1 MPDKTYP
8 GPFKGSRYT
17 QYKKDPIKGYSR
29 DLILKSGVVHHDT
42 SGEFSQETQERKR
55 RSRADAEKRV
65 GWASKDG
72 LEHLGKGLMI
82 TGGATGAVA
91 AWGIHQT
98 AKNIKRKAAER
109 AYKQQDQAGR
119 SASLAKG
126 RDRYL
131 PSATRQQINDAVTRN
146 PDAPKDTSVRKDMGG
161 GRRVRPVAGTPRI
174 RLTQE
179 QINERVAR
187 TRKGTEPM
195 AERAPI
201 QPGRRILNQ
210 PPSGNG
216 GNSGSSTKT
225 PKTRIKPGKPTG
237 RIKISDADL
246 GGFPARRINVRGSS
260 VFLGPE
266 GTPGS
271 VVNRSNGVKVEPYN
285 PPTPS
290 IYSGKP
296 GGSGGFRAGANGAA
310 EAAARNSAYPPKTS
324 APAPTPPARTPK
336 VFYHPETGE
345 PLTPRTTPAG
355 RPGVRSGQGMQP
367 RPEGRAPGVAV
378 NRNPITTEQQQAIAS
393 ARNARRAPAPTA
405 PAPTAPAPTSR
416 GPRTI
421 TRNGQ
426 TLTVRTTPTARPGIK
441 SGVGMQ
447 PRPEGKAP
455 GVAVNRRPLTVD
467 QRQAIAAARTGR
479 GNPTSPGT
487 SMLSSATTTAAS
499 KTAQAAS
506 TAGKG
511 ARIMGAVKKYGKLG
525 GTIAGVAAGLAGAS
539 ELYDR
544 LAPKDWARAPWMS
557 RGKEPVRA
565 PQVTREQPFTPYP
578 GGTPNTG
585 GSRGG
590 GNGGGSTMTQ
600 QARASQRAIRKP
612 DDYLGEAFDAT
623 LRKGVDKGT
632 AHLEHMMKM
641 DNLDEDT
648 RASLRDRF
656 KKVQNDKILS
666 QQKDKGIVERLD
678 AEKAGRGEN
687 LLKAYRKEG
696 GFNYGKGGKYEEIK
710 RLAEKGTEYAAQ

>member
-1 MPDKTYP
+1 MPEKTYP

-29 DLILKSGVVHHDT
+29 DLILKSGIVHRDT
-42 SGEFSQETQERKR
+42 SSEFSPEVQRRKR
-55 RSRADAEKRV
+55 KYYDDAEKKM
-65 GWASKDG
+65 GWASKDK
-72 LEHLGKGLMI
+72 LENLGTAMML
-82 TGGATGAVA
+82 TGGGTGAVL
-91 AWGIHQT
+91 AWGAHEYGKK
-98 AKNIKRKAAER
+98 AKRDAQER

-126 RDRYL
+126 RNRIL
-131 PSATRQQINDAVTRN
+131 PSATRQEINDAVTRN
-146 PDAPKDTSVRKDMGG
+146 PDAPKDSSVRKDMGE

-187 TRKGTEPM
+187 TRKGTEPRTEPM

-201 QPGRRILNQ
+201 QPGRRIINDAGSSTPSTPAPTLRYRATGQNQ
-210 PPSGNG
+210 PPKGNVDQRPG
-216 GNSGSSTKT
+216 VRWRKGPVPDSPGAMRAEQAASTRGKPKATFRPVKGSST
-225 PKTRIKPGKPTG
+225 
-237 RIKISDADL
+237 
-246 GGFPARRINVRGSS
+246 
-260 VFLGPE
+260 
-266 GTPGS
+266 
-271 VVNRSNGVKVEPYN
+271 
-285 PPTPS
+285 PS
-290 IYSGKP
+290 
-296 GGSGGFRAGANGAA
+296 
-310 EAAARNSAYPPKTS
+310 T
-324 APAPTPPARTPK
+324 PAPTPPARTPK

-378 NRNPITTEQQQAIAS
+378 NRNPITTEQQQAIAR
-393 ARNARRAPAPTA
+393 ARNARRTPAPTA
-405 PAPTAPAPTSR
+405 PAPTPPA
-416 GPRTI
+416 RT
-421 TRNGQ
+421 
-426 TLTVRTTPTARPGIK
+426 PDRPGG
-441 SGVGMQ
+441 SGGFRSGANGAAEAVARRSAF
-447 PRPEGKAP
+447 PSRPGGSGGFRAGANGAAE
-455 GVAVNRRPLTVD
+455 
-467 QRQAIAAARTGR
+467 AAARGEALGWKGAATKTAEVAKTAGR
-479 GNPTSPGT
+479 GARVMSG
-487 SMLSSATTTAAS
+487 L
-499 KTAQAAS
+499 KRF
-506 TAGKG
+506 GK
-511 ARIMGAVKKYGKLG
+511 IG
-525 GTIAGVAAGLAGAS
+525 GTVAGVAAGLAGAS

-557 RGKEPVRA
+557 GGKEPVRA
-565 PQVTREQPFTPYP
+565 PKVTQEQPFTPYP
-578 GGTPNTG
+578 GGTASTG
-585 GSRGG
+585 GNRGG
-590 GNGGGSTMTQ
+590 GSGGGSTMTQ

-648 RASLRDRF
+648 RESLRQRF

>member
-42 SGEFSQETQERKR
+42 SGEFSKETQERKR

-82 TGGATGAVA
+82 TGGATGATL
-91 AWGIHQT
+91 AWGGTQY
-98 AKNIKRKAAER
+98 IKKLKRDAQER

-126 RDRYL
+126 RDRTL
-131 PSATRQQINDAVTRN
+131 PSATRQEINDAVTRN

-201 QPGRRILNQ
+201 QPGRRIINDA
-210 PPSGNG
+210 
-216 GNSGSSTKT
+216 GSSTPSVPKKRVKT
-225 PKTRIKPGKPTG
+225 IGVRGQFTEQTRRIAAMNKYNFRYGTHPSSVAVNRDPITSSQLDDISERFNANRAVREG
-237 RIKISDADL
+237 RIRQGRPGYVAPDPL
-246 GGFPARRINVRGSS
+246 EARGLRSAASS
-260 VFLGPE
+260 
-266 GTPGS
+266 T
-271 VVNRSNGVKVEPYN
+271 
-285 PPTPS
+285 PTPS
-290 IYSGKP
+290 ASTRTGPPRRTTPVTRGGAEPRVPSPTGIASRNVGADSKYSGRKVGYSYKEPGMDMKAIADARVARRGGSAPAPTPSTGGRAPGIAVNRDPITTEQKQAIARARNARRTPAPTPPAPTPPARTPDRP

-310 EAAARNSAYPPKTS
+310 EAAARRSAFPS
-324 APAPTPPARTPK
+324 
-336 VFYHPETGE
+336 
-345 PLTPRTTPAG
+345 
-355 RPGVRSGQGMQP
+355 RPGGSGGF
-367 RPEGRAPGVAV
+367 RAGA
-378 NRNPITTEQQQAIAS
+378 
-393 ARNARRAPAPTA
+393 
-405 PAPTAPAPTSR
+405 
-416 GPRTI
+416 
-421 TRNGQ
+421 NG
-426 TLTVRTTPTARPGIK
+426 AA
-441 SGVGMQ
+441 
-447 PRPEGKAP
+447 E
-455 GVAVNRRPLTVD
+455 
-467 QRQAIAAARTGR
+467 AAARGEAL
-479 GNPTSPGT
+479 GWKGA
-487 SMLSSATTTAAS
+487 AT
-499 KTAQAAS
+499 KTAEVAK

-511 ARIMGAVKKYGKLG
+511 ARVMSGLKLFGKV
-525 GTIAGVAAGLAGAS
+525 AGVAAGLAGAS

-557 RGKEPVRA
+557 GGKEPVRA
-565 PQVTREQPFTPYP
+565 PQVTQEQPFTPYP
-578 GGTPNTG
+578 GGTASTG
-585 GSRGG
+585 GNKGG
-590 GNGGGSTMTQ
+590 GSGGGSTMTQ

-648 RASLRDRF
+648 RASLRNRF